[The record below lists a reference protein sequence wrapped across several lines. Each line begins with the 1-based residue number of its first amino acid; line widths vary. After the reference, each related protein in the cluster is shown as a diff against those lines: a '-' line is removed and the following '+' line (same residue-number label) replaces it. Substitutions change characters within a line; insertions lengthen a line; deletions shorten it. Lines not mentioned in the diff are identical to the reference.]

1 MRSSITIMPPYHST
15 FLTESGPDARLVGN
29 LVLLPLHTSFRGP
42 SYPPQQDYDII
53 EETLD
58 LFRANSFFK
67 NFEIKGPADRLLIYG
82 ILFVSDCLS
91 KLNKLVN
98 LREATRILNNLAL
111 DNFALPGDIG
121 FPLNSMYQ
129 APTNKND
136 AELLRSYLL
145 QFRQELADRLL
156 KRVYLANDQVPDK
169 FWLAFTRRRFMNKSL

>member
-1 MRSSITIMPPYHST
+1 MPPYHST
-15 FLTESGPDARLVGN
+15 FLSESGPNARSVGN
-29 LVLLPLHTSFRGP
+29 IALLPLHTSFRGP
-42 SYPPQQDYDII
+42 AYPPQQDYDIV

-67 NFEIKGPADRLLIYG
+67 NFEIKGAADRLLIYG

-98 LREATRILNNLAL
+98 FREATRILSNLAL

-129 APTNKND
+129 APANKND

-156 KRVYLANDQVPDK
+156 KKLYLANDQVPDK
-169 FWLAFTRRRFMNKSL
+169 YWLAFTRRRFMNKSL